1 MTVSPRTTSD
11 QADPAG
17 DVAGQ
22 GDSAGQGNSAG
33 QPGLA
38 GQGDVA
44 GNTGGSGA
52 KAGRA
57 AGRGRKPISGTV
69 LRTQPLS
76 STMIRVVVGGPELA
90 LFSANQYADAYLKL
104 VFLRPGVQ
112 YPRPLDLE
120 AIRQQFDPKDWPQQ
134 RTYTVRAWDH
144 EALELTIDF
153 VVHGDEG
160 LAGPWAR
167 TAAAGDELLFT
178 GPGGGYAPQPE
189 ADWHLLIGDESALP
203 AIAATLE
210 RLPATAVG
218 HVLLEV
224 DGVAQE
230 QSLAAPEGVRVRWVH
245 RGAGRF
251 GSALVGALSAL
262 PFPDGEVQAFVHG
275 EAGVVKELRRV
286 LKLERGLAQSQLSI
300 SGYWRLGVSDEV
312 WRSVKADWNREI
324 EQDEQAEIEGAVS

>member
-1 MTVSPRTTSD
+1 MV
-11 QADPAG
+11 
-17 DVAGQ
+17 
-22 GDSAGQGNSAG
+22 
-33 QPGLA
+33 
-38 GQGDVA
+38 
-44 GNTGGSGA
+44 
-52 KAGRA
+52 
-57 AGRGRKPISGTV
+57 
-69 LRTQPLS
+69 
-76 STMIRVVVGGPELA
+76 RVVVGGPELA
-90 LFSANQYADAYLKL
+90 LFSANQYSDAYVKV

-120 AIRQQFDPKDWPQQ
+120 AIRQRLDPKDWPQQ
-134 RTYTVRAWDH
+134 RTYTVRAWNV

-153 VVHGDEG
+153 VVHGDQG

-167 TAAAGDELLFT
+167 TAAAGDEFLFI

-224 DGVAQE
+224 DGEAQE
-230 QSLAAPEGVRVRWVH
+230 QSLAAPEGMRVRWVH
-245 RGAGRF
+245 HGARPLGA
-251 GSALVGALSAL
+251 ALVEALAAL

-286 LKLERGLAQSQLSI
+286 LRLERGLAQSQLSI
-300 SGYWRLGVSDEV
+300 SGYWRLGASDEV

-324 EQDEQAEIEGAVS
+324 EQAEIQQAEQAEIQQVE